1 MNKVSEKDIPMKQ
14 DSYSP
19 EELKLIRTGYK
30 RIENFHHPEF
40 SLKEIKKFLT
50 KYKKVMSG
58 KKFMKIYFDNEDNKW
73 KWNLTLIGDK
83 PQTTIED
90 FFV

>member
-1 MNKVSEKDIPMKQ
+1 MNKVSETDIPMIQ
-14 DSYSP
+14 DSYSA

-30 RIENFHHPEF
+30 RIENFSHPEF
-40 SLKEIKKFLT
+40 SLKAIKRFLA

-58 KKFMKIYFDNEDNKW
+58 KNLMKIYLDPDDYKW
-73 KWNLTLIGDK
+73 KWNLALIGDK
-83 PQTTIED
+83 PQTTIVD